1 MAEAAHI
8 SQTVLIRG
16 QAIEKATRSRAQML
30 ERDRRENPQP
40 HYEIGELVTLRI
52 PKKNRTATQ
61 NRRLVCRVL
70 SQCNPGQSELQTAYG
85 VLNNTYPAGELDRTT
100 GTLAFSI
107 QVSDPEKKITL
118 NFAAKQERTM
128 AATQSSSSNTLAED
142 ASISVS
148 SMGETSTIS
157 RYRMTDTIVVRQERG
172 GILSP
177 PQPQS
182 MVSLT
187 AALVDLEADGSY
199 LLSYVI
205 FVVNTF
211 RCGLGTK
218 PRAGYI

>member
-30 ERDRRENPQP
+30 ERDRRENPHP
-40 HYEIGELVTLRI
+40 DYEIGELVTLRI

-70 SQCNPGQSELQTAYG
+70 SQCNPGQYELQTA
-85 VLNNTYPAGELDRTT
+85 YPAGELDRTT
-100 GTLAFSI
+100 GTLAFSMK
-107 QVSDPEKKITL
+107 VFDPEKKITL
-118 NFAAKQERTM
+118 NFAAKQERAM
-128 AATQSSSSNTLAED
+128 AATQSSSSNTLAKD
-142 ASISVS
+142 ASLSVS

-157 RYRMTDTIVVRQERG
+157 RYRMTDTIVVWQERG

-177 PQPQS
+177 PQPQAT
-182 MVSLT
+182 VSLT

-211 RCGLGTK
+211 RCGTK
-218 PRAGYI
+218 PRAGYIRTANTSCT